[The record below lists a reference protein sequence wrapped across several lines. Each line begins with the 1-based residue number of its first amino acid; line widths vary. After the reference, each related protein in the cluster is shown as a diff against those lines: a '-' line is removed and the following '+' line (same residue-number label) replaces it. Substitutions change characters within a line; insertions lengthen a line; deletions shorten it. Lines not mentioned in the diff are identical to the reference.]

1 EDIPIINRYWSQLGA
16 ISTSRMM
23 KFDFDKLA
31 QVYGEDIGVPSLG
44 EIGAGIRESAA
55 FMMAVVSRPTMMREE
70 LQRSVDYYLKT
81 QTLDESLLIY
91 GVKPFSNVHGLEFSF
106 ERGYPRRACPQRF
119 FGIAPILAISREGP
133 VRS

>member
-1 EDIPIINRYWSQLGA
+1 KMKGKIEEDISIINRYWSQLGA

-31 QVYGEDIGVPSLG
+31 EVYGEDIGVPSLG

-70 LQRSVDYYLKT
+70 VQRSVDYYLKT
-81 QTLDESLLIY
+81 QTLDESLVNY
-91 GVKPFSNVHGLEFSF
+91 GLKPYSNLHGVEFSF
-106 ERGYPRRACPQRF
+106 ERGYARVS
-119 FGIAPILAISREGP
+119 LME
-133 VRS
+133 VV

>member
-1 EDIPIINRYWSQLGA
+1 MKGKIEEDIPIIDRCWSQLGA

-81 QTLDESLLIY
+81 QTVDESLLIY
-91 GVKPFSNVHGLEFSF
+91 GVKPFSNVHGVEFSF
-106 ERGYPRRACPQRF
+106 ERGYPR
-119 FGIAPILAISREGP
+119 LSLME
-133 VRS
+133 VV

>member
-1 EDIPIINRYWSQLGA
+1 MKGKIEEDIPILNKYWNQLGA

-31 QVYGEDIGVPSLG
+31 QVYGEAIGVPSLA

-91 GVKPFSNVHGLEFSF
+91 GIKPFSNVHGVEFTF
-106 ERGYPRRACPQRF
+106 ERRYPRLSLME
-119 FGIAPILAISREGP
+119 I
-133 VRS
+133 V

>member
-1 EDIPIINRYWSQLGA
+1 MAGEDERQDRGRYSNHQQVLEPAWGHL
-16 ISTSRMM
+16 TSRMM

-91 GVKPFSNVHGLEFSF
+91 GVKPFSNVHGVEFSF
-106 ERGYPRRACPQRF
+106 ERGYPR
-119 FGIAPILAISREGP
+119 LSLME
-133 VRS
+133 VV